1 MAKGVKMEE
10 YLHFLKETDLFHD
23 LDDAQIHIVEKL
35 CKDRKYKTNEIIFNE
50 NSKET
55 ELYLVVKG
63 EVNILVNPS
72 IVSKISD
79 KKFGPEVI
87 AKLCRGQSF
96 GEMSLTDEGIRSA
109 SAVAGSE
116 DVRLLIISRTELL
129 DLCNS
134 NPALGYKVMFNLC
147 NDLSH
152 KIRVANLQI
161 RDALLAQKAGR

>member
-1 MAKGVKMEE
+1 MEE
-10 YLHFLKETDLFHD
+10 YLHFLKETDLFHN
-23 LDDAQIHIVEKL
+23 LDDAQIIKVEKL
-35 CKDRKYKTNEIIFNE
+35 CKDRKYKTNDIIFTE

-72 IVSKISD
+72 IVSKIPG
-79 KKFGPEVI
+79 KEFEPEVI
-87 AKLCRGQSF
+87 AKFCRGQSF

-109 SAVAGSE
+109 SAIASSE
-116 DVRLLIISRTELL
+116 DVRLLIISRIALL

-134 NPALGYKVMFNLC
+134 DPVLGYKVMYNLC
-147 NDLSH
+147 NDLSQ

-161 RDALLAQKAGR
+161 RDALLTQKARR